1 MNRNCTDKQIPVV
14 EPGTDNNVS
23 SAAIV
28 PVKEPMNDAIV
39 IAVDGS
45 SYAESLWL
53 NDPGKVSRIARIIYE
68 ILDSLSQQNHTFYLH
83 FLSTREPELLDPTR
97 FTPAGLDHFLQQK
110 RKELKLLLRGNFLAP
125 VALWWQSAGSPIPQ
139 KHLIVISN
147 GPVYDFK
154 DTDLNS
160 IFCENTW
167 FCFHGACPKYRP
179 DTAIFA
185 FGEHEPFREKVPL

>member
-1 MNRNCTDKQIPVV
+1 
-14 EPGTDNNVS
+14 
-23 SAAIV
+23 
-28 PVKEPMNDAIV
+28 MNDAIV

-53 NDPGKVSRIARIIYE
+53 NDPVKGSRMARTIYE
-68 ILDSLSQQNHTFYLH
+68 ILDSLSRQNHNFYLH

-97 FTPAGLDHFLQQK
+97 FNSPASLDHFLQQR
-110 RKELKLLLRGNFLAP
+110 RKELKLPLRGNFLAP
-125 VALWWQSAGSPIPQ
+125 VVPWWQTGSPSTQ

-160 IFCENTW
+160 IFCEHTW
-167 FCFHGACPKYRP
+167 LCFHGACPTYRP
-179 DTAIFA
+179 DTAITLSLSK
-185 FGEHEPFREKVPL
+185 EMNPEVTKILKIKK